1 MSTPH
6 SLVIA
11 DLHLDPQRPTVTE
24 RFVRLTQ
31 GPARQAEALYILGD
45 LFEVWV
51 GDDDDGPHGRRI
63 GTALRSLTQQGTR
76 VYLMCGNRDFLMG
89 ETFARTCTATL
100 LPDPS
105 VVNLYGVDTLLM
117 HGDALC
123 LSDPAYTAF
132 RQQTRNPQWQHTL
145 LAKPLAERQALAAQ
159 LRQQSDHEK
168 QLKSA
173 DMMDI
178 TPAAAERLMGEY
190 GVTRLI
196 HGHTHRPR
204 SHTLRANGK
213 PALRHVLADW
223 SDRYA
228 EALYCDARGCRRIAV

>member
-1 MSTPH
+1 MSAAH
-6 SLVIA
+6 ALLIA
-11 DLHLDPQRPTVTE
+11 DLHLDPQRPAVTE
-24 RFVRLTQ
+24 RFIRLTQ
-31 GPARQAEALYILGD
+31 GPARRAEALYILGD

-51 GDDDDGPHGRRI
+51 GDDDDGPHSRRI
-63 GTALRSLTQQGTR
+63 STALRTLAQHGTR
-76 VYLMCGNRDFLMG
+76 VYLMHGNRDFLMG
-89 ETFARTCTATL
+89 ETFARACTATL

-132 RQQTRNPQWQHTL
+132 RHQTRKPQWQRTL

-159 LRQQSDHEK
+159 LRRQSDHEK

-173 DMMDI
+173 DIMDI

-190 GVTRLI
+190 SVTRLI

-204 SHTLRANGK
+204 SHALRANGK

-223 SDRYA
+223 SDTYA
-228 EALYCDARGCRRIAV
+228 EALQCDACGCRRITV

>member
-1 MSTPH
+1 MSAAH
-6 SLVIA
+6 ALLIA
-11 DLHLDPQRPTVTE
+11 DLHLDPQRPAVTE
-24 RFVRLTQ
+24 RFIRLTQ
-31 GPARQAEALYILGD
+31 GPARRAEALYILGD

-51 GDDDDGPHGRRI
+51 GDDDDGPHSRRI
-63 GTALRSLTQQGTR
+63 STALRTLAQHGTR
-76 VYLMCGNRDFLMG
+76 VY
-89 ETFARTCTATL
+89 
-100 LPDPS
+100 
-105 VVNLYGVDTLLM
+105 LM

-132 RQQTRNPQWQHTL
+132 RHQTRKPQWQRTL

-159 LRQQSDHEK
+159 LRRQSDHEK

-173 DMMDI
+173 DIMDI

-190 GVTRLI
+190 SVTRLI

-204 SHTLRANGK
+204 SHALRANGK

-223 SDRYA
+223 SDTYA
-228 EALYCDARGCRRIAV
+228 EALQCDACGCRRITV